1 MLSEMPTGYDELLD
15 EIKSRVR
22 TARIQAARDLSARV
36 VNLYWQI
43 GRLIVDREARYGWGA
58 GVIGRLAD
66 DLRAAFPRTRGF
78 SRRSLQYMRALALLF
93 PSDGFIEQP
102 IANVPWGHV
111 TILLDG
117 LDDNRLRNWYAAQA
131 IEQGWSQSVLRHQV
145 RTRIDQQLGRALTNF
160 PHTLPPEQSD
170 LVRDLLKDPYVL
182 SFVELEPG
190 YHEHDLQRALM
201 QRLVRFMIE
210 LGRGFSFLGEQYRL
224 EIGGEEF
231 FVDLLFYHI
240 RLKRLFVVELKVD
253 DFKPEYAGKMAFYLN
268 AVDDLVR
275 PPGDPPSIGLI
286 LCAGRNETVVEYAL
300 RTTTAPIAVA
310 AYRVREAL
318 PAALQQELPD
328 PADLKAVVDEEK
340 QRVLA
345 VRDSV
350 EREPSTDTSEAEL
363 PSA

>member
-1 MLSEMPTGYDELLD
+1 M
-15 EIKSRVR
+15 V
-22 TARIQAARDLSARV
+22 Q
-36 VNLYWQI
+36 LYWQI
-43 GRLIVDREARYGWGA
+43 GRLIVDRETRFGWGA
-58 GVIGRLAD
+58 GVISRLAD
-66 DLRAAFPRTRGF
+66 DLHAAFPATRGF
-78 SRRSLQYMRALALLF
+78 SRRSLHYMRALATDF
-93 PSDGFIEQP
+93 PGDTFVEQP
-102 IANVPWGHV
+102 VANLPWGHV
-111 TILLDG
+111 TVLLDG

-131 IEQGWSQSVLRHQV
+131 IDQGWSQSVLRHQV
-145 RTRIDQQLGRALTNF
+145 RTRIDRHRGQALTNF
-160 PHTLPPEQSD
+160 PRTLPSEQSE

-190 YHEHDLQRALM
+190 YREHDLQRALT
-201 QRLVRFMIE
+201 QRIARFMIE
-210 LGRGFSFLGEQYRL
+210 LGRGFSYLGEQYRL
-224 EIGGEEF
+224 EVGGEEF

-253 DFKPEYAGKMAFYLN
+253 DFRPEYAGKMAFYLN

-318 PAALQQELPD
+318 PAALREELPN
-328 PADLKAVVDEEK
+328 PAELKAVVDEER

-345 VRDSV
+345 
-350 EREPSTDTSEAEL
+350 ERFRAAPEAASKTGET
-363 PSA
+363 A